1 MENYFPNFNQPDY
14 WPDPTSPNSVSGW
27 DGLNWTSGSGLLFVT
42 LVYSEVNKSFEGMFE
57 KIYHDIFHKS
67 FKTDN
72 IFHVYL
78 ESLNSNSEIVSKA
91 VFTGCFQQMII
102 FVFVGLFYKIMSRIH
117 KNIHNTGRMTTIFFS
132 NNSNLTRISEKS
144 TYKRWV
150 EL

>member
-1 MENYFPNFNQPDY
+1 
-14 WPDPTSPNSVSGW
+14 
-27 DGLNWTSGSGLLFVT
+27 
-42 LVYSEVNKSFEGMFE
+42 MFE

-117 KNIHNTGRMTTIFFS
+117 KNIHNTGRMTTFFFFQTTQIRQGS
-132 NNSNLTRISEKS
+132 AKKVRTSDELNFRILTFIKFSTVNSNYFEMLIQFSCFSANRKEF
-144 TYKRWV
+144 V
-150 EL
+150 CNLVC